1 MVNPAVAIPKAS
13 GNQARENVSSSQTH
27 TKLGHVHKW
36 MGS

>member
-13 GNQARENVSSSQTH
+13 GNQTREKVFSSQTH
-27 TKLGHVHKW
+27 TELEHVHKW